1 MGTVKNSFRWLS
13 VRIILFGGLGFIGVN
28 LAEALSG
35 HELYVA
41 HRSGARMKKRD
52 LADFASRYASLLEY
66 REPGEALKAAS
77 PDVLINLVG
86 EYFGDPQ
93 TLWEANAE
101 FPPAPLRGG
110 EGSRVA
116 G

>member
-1 MGTVKNSFRWLS
+1 M
-13 VRIILFGGLGFIGVN
+13 RILLFGGLGFIGVN

-41 HRSGARMKKRD
+41 HRPGAREKKRD

-66 REPGEALKAAS
+66 REPGEALKAAR

-86 EYFGDPQ
+86 
-93 TLWEANAE
+93 
-101 FPPAPLRGG
+101 
-110 EGSRVA
+110 
-116 G
+116 